1 MTKYL
6 VSRLLWLPVVLWAV
20 ASLTFLALRLVP
32 GTPIDFVASQN
43 LTTAQIALY
52 KAEWGLNQPLWL
64 QYLSF
69 LSDLVRGHLGNSMS
83 SAVPVKTLLID
94 RIPPTMELAISAMI
108 ISTIVGMGAGI
119 ISSTTNSKLVD
130 YSARIFSILGLSV
143 PWFWMAIVLII
154 IFAVKLGWL
163 PVGGQLDPGTDYKT
177 ITHFMLLDA
186 ILTGNWSLLGI
197 TLRHLALPALAIG
210 LTSAGFVARLTRSAM
225 LEVLR
230 ADYVRTARAKGL
242 IERKVVINHALRNA
256 ILPVLTLQGLQFGS
270 LLGGAVI
277 TELVFSWP
285 GMGRLLLDG
294 VTQRD
299 YPVVQAAVIFIAFIY
314 VLANLIVDLL
324 YHLVDPRLR
333 AG

>member
-314 VLANLIVDLL
+314 VLANLFVDLL

>member
-1 MTKYL
+1 MIKYL
-6 VSRLLWLPVVLWAV
+6 ASRLLWLPVVLWAV

-314 VLANLIVDLL
+314 VLANLFVDLL

>member
-6 VSRLLWLPVVLWAV
+6 ISRLIWLPIVLWAV

-43 LTTAQIALY
+43 LTTAQITEY
-52 KAEWGLNQPLWL
+52 KAEWGLNQPLWF

-69 LSDLVRGHLGNSMS
+69 LSDLARGHLGNSMS

-94 RIPPTMELAISAMI
+94 RIPPTMELAVSAMI

-143 PWFWMAIVLII
+143 PWFWIAIVLII
-154 IFAVKLGWL
+154 IFSVKLGWM
-163 PVGGQLDPGTDYKT
+163 PVGGQLDPGTNYKT
-177 ITHFMLLDA
+177 ITHFIVLDA
-186 ILTGNWSLLGI
+186 ILTGDWSLLRI
-197 TLRHLALPALAIG
+197 AVRHLALPALAVG

-230 ADYVRTARAKGL
+230 TDYVRTARAKGL
-242 IERKVVINHALRNA
+242 VERKVVIKHALRNA

-270 LLGGAVI
+270 LLGGAV
-277 TELVFSWP
+277 
-285 GMGRLLLDG
+285 
-294 VTQRD
+294 
-299 YPVVQAAVIFIAFIY
+299 
-314 VLANLIVDLL
+314 
-324 YHLVDPRLR
+324 
-333 AG
+333 

>member
-6 VSRLLWLPVVLWAV
+6 ISRLIWLPIVLWAV

-43 LTTAQIALY
+43 LTTAQITEY
-52 KAEWGLNQPLWL
+52 KAEWGLNQPLWF

-69 LSDLVRGHLGNSMS
+69 LSDLARGHLGNSMS

-94 RIPPTMELAISAMI
+94 RIPPTMELAVSAMI

-143 PWFWMAIVLII
+143 PWFWIAIVLII
-154 IFAVKLGWL
+154 IFSVKLGWM
-163 PVGGQLDPGTDYKT
+163 PVGGQLDPGTNYKT
-177 ITHFMLLDA
+177 ITHFIVLDA
-186 ILTGNWSLLGI
+186 ILTGDWSLLRI
-197 TLRHLALPALAIG
+197 AVRHLALPALAVG

-230 ADYVRTARAKGL
+230 TDYVRTARAKGL
-242 IERKVVINHALRNA
+242 VERKVVIKHALRNA

>member
-1 MTKYL
+1 MIKYL

-108 ISTIVGMGAGI
+108 ISTIVGLGAGI

-314 VLANLIVDLL
+314 VLANLFVDLL